1 MCNLQILKRNL
12 GFAFATLCLFAISWS
27 SMAVAADEAPYKI
40 GGGLAVYIGAV
51 PAEIV
56 KGHPSQHAEKTMH
69 GGTPKGAHEYH
80 VVAAIFDATSSAR
93 VSDASVTARISG
105 LGLSGVKKK
114 LDPMEIVS
122 TVTYGGFFDL
132 PGRDLY
138 TIGLTIERPGQP
150 KPVSLEFKYDHR
162 R

>member
-1 MCNLQILKRNL
+1 MCNLLILKRNL
-12 GFAFATLCLFAISWS
+12 GLAFAALCLFAICWS
-27 SMAVAADEAPYKI
+27 SMAVAADDTPYKLA
-40 GGGLAVYIGAV
+40 GGLAVYIGVV

-56 KGHPSQHAEKTMH
+56 RGHSSQHAEKTMH
-69 GGTPKGAHEYH
+69 GGAPKGAHQFH
-80 VVAAIFDATSSAR
+80 VVAAVFDAASGVR
-93 VSDASVTARISG
+93 VSDAAVTAQISG
-105 LGLSGVKKK
+105 IGLSGTKKK
-114 LDPMEIVS
+114 LDPMEIAS

-138 TIGLTIERPGQP
+138 TIGLTIERPGRP